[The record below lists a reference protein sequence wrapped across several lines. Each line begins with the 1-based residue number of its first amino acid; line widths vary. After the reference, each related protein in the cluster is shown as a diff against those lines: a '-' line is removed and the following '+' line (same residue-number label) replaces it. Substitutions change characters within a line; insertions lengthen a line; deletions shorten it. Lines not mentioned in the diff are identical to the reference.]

1 MKKKFLLFLLAT
13 VAGAGTLFAE
23 SGKCGENLTW
33 NLTGGVLTISGTGE
47 MYDFENGSLTPWYDI
62 SSTINTVIINEGVT
76 YIGASAFEHCE
87 NIQAINIPYSI
98 TSIGDGAFNWC
109 ESLTQVT
116 LNSDAIVS
124 TDYTQYSISNIF
136 GYQVEEYIIGNRVT
150 SIGHRAFYNYDGIY
164 YGKENNLTSVTIGN
178 SVTSIGSEAFYGCSN
193 LVSASLSEGV
203 TSIGDEAFEGCSSL
217 SSINIPESV
226 TSIKQMAFFA
236 CTSLTSINIPE
247 GITIIETAVFSGCS
261 FASINIP
268 QSVTIIAP
276 QAFWG
281 CSSLTSIN
289 IPNSV
294 TYIGSEA
301 FSECSSLASITIP
314 GGITRIET
322 QTFFNC
328 SSLTSISIPE
338 GVASIGEGAFDG
350 CSSLT
355 SIDIPESVK
364 EIGFGAFAEC
374 ENLTRVK
381 LNSNAIAS
389 NDYTSSNTISSIF
402 GYQVEEYIIGDSV
415 TQIGDWT
422 FYVCYNLV
430 SVTIGN
436 NVERIGENAFY
447 HCNLKSVII
456 PHNVSYIGRE
466 AFYRNDSLQTLI
478 INSPSIVER
487 DEELLQWAFG
497 LNVPEIIIGDGITKI
512 GKSKFYGFGA
522 SFTIPNS
529 VKSIGNEAFSH
540 CGFKS
545 IIIPNSVTE
554 IGGEAF
560 GWSDSLEY
568 VTLPNNIKELYGV
581 FNYCTNLK
589 SIDIPNGVTSLAAF
603 HGCTSLESVNIPNS
617 VTYLGGFR
625 ECSSLTSIDI
635 PESVK
640 EIGGEAFS
648 GCTNL
653 KSVWIPNSVTHIHD
667 AAFRGSGITSI
678 TIPTQIDSIG
688 SGAFNQCDSLSSVI
702 WKAKKAG
709 IWEIDYY
716 GRCVSS
722 NTLFDECPML
732 SSLTVGEEVDSLP
745 YFWGGYY
752 FKSDSLKSVTWN
764 AKHCEIRYHL
774 PLNVQEI
781 TFGNKVEYIPTEL
794 CHMNH
799 GIKQVI
805 IPNSVKSIGNE
816 AFACDSITKVII
828 GDGLTFAGHHAFQK
842 FNGRISSI
850 TCYTKTPPQMG
861 DDWGDEG
868 LAFNTD
874 TMFVPAESVNAYKNA
889 YKWSQWNK
897 LLPIG
902 ATPVETDDLHIT
914 PSENYADIIWKAIA
928 NAASYELY
936 IEFMGNTWRFVF
948 DAEGILTSMANH
960 APARYD
966 APQGTQSAGFSYTVM
981 GLASGTTY
989 NVTIT
994 AKAANGSTLNTET
1007 ASFTTT
1013 GEPQG
1018 IEDVNVNNTLSKKII
1033 RDGNVYILRGEK
1045 VFTLQGQEVK

>member
-1 MKKKFLLFLLAT
+1 MKKKLLLFLFAI
-13 VAGAGTLFAE
+13 VASMTSLNAEIIYSDVEIGNLHYTLGKNTNYIESKEYFWAE
-23 SGKCGENLTW
+23 
-33 NLTGGVLTISGTGE
+33 VISGS
-47 MYDFENGSLTPWYDI
+47 GS
-62 SSTINTVIINEGVT
+62 N
-76 YIGASAFEHCE
+76 
-87 NIQAINIPYSI
+87 INIPSSVEYASQVYSVRD
-98 TSIGDGAFNWC
+98 IGD
-109 ESLTQVT
+109 
-116 LNSDAIVS
+116 
-124 TDYTQYSISNIF
+124 Y
-136 GYQVEEYIIGNRVT
+136 
-150 SIGHRAFYNYDGIY
+150 AFYEYTD
-164 YGKENNLTSVTIGN
+164 LT
-178 SVTSIGSEAFYGCSN
+178 
-193 LVSASLSEGV
+193 
-203 TSIGDEAFEGCSSL
+203 
-217 SSINIPESV
+217 SINIPDGVQGIGNE
-226 TSIKQMAFFA
+226 AFFG
-236 CTSLTSINIPE
+236 CTSLTSI
-247 GITIIETAVFSGCS
+247 
-261 FASINIP
+261 SIGKD
-268 QSVTIIAP
+268 VTSIGEY
-276 QAFWG
+276 AFG
-281 CSSLTSIN
+281 SCSSLTSF
-289 IPNSV
+289 
-294 TYIGSEA
+294 TIGK
-301 FSECSSLASITIP
+301 
-314 GGITRIET
+314 
-322 QTFFNC
+322 
-328 SSLTSISIPE
+328 
-338 GVASIGEGAFDG
+338 GVASIGEGAFSG
-350 CSSLT
+350 CSGLT
-355 SIDIPESVK
+355 SIDISESVK

-415 TQIGDWT
+415 TQIGDGT
-422 FYVCYNLV
+422 FYDCYNLV

-436 NVERIGENAFY
+436 NVERIGEYAFY
-447 HCNLKSVII
+447 YCNLKSVII

-487 DEELLQWAFG
+487 DGESLQWAFG
-497 LNVPEIIIGDGITKI
+497 LDVPEIIIGDGISKI
-512 GKSKFYGFGA
+512 GKGKFYGFGA

-529 VKSIGNEAFSH
+529 VKSIGSNAFSH

-554 IGGEAF
+554 IGDEAF

-617 VTYLGGFR
+617 VTYLGGFS

-640 EIGGEAFS
+640 EIGGEAFNYCS
-648 GCTNL
+648 SL
-653 KSVWIPNSVTHIHD
+653 KSIHIPDNVTTIGSL
-667 AAFRGSGITSI
+667 AFRHTGLKSI
-678 TIPTQIDSIG
+678 VIPTQIDSIG

-709 IWEIDYY
+709 IWKIDDY

-722 NTLFDECPML
+722 NILFDECPML

-752 FKSDSLKSVTWN
+752 FKSDSLKSVNWN
-764 AKHCEIRYHL
+764 AKHCEIRYAL
-774 PLNVQEI
+774 PRNIKEI

-794 CHMNH
+794 CYMNH
-799 GIKQVI
+799 GIKKVI
-805 IPNSVKSIGNE
+805 IPNSVKTIGRM
-816 AFACDSITKVII
+816 AFDCDSITTVII
-828 GDGLTFAGHHAFQK
+828 GEELTDIGDDAFNK
-842 FNGRISSI
+842 RNGRISSI
-850 TCYTKTPPQMG
+850 TCYAKNPPIIG
-861 DDWGDEG
+861 KEYLSDDEG

-902 ATPVETDDLHIT
+902 ATPVETDDIHIT

-948 DAEGILTSMANH
+948 DAEGILTSMSNH

-994 AKAANGSTLNTET
+994 AKSANGSTLNTET

-1018 IEDVNVNNTLSKKII
+1018 IEDVNINDLQSKKII
-1033 RDGNVYILRGEK
+1033 RDGNVYVLRGDR

>member
-1 MKKKFLLFLLAT
+1 MTSLNAEIIYSDVEIGNLHY
-13 VAGAGTLFAE
+13 TLGKNTNYIE
-23 SGKCGENLTW
+23 SKEYFW
-33 NLTGGVLTISGTGE
+33 AKVISGS
-47 MYDFENGSLTPWYDI
+47 GS
-62 SSTINTVIINEGVT
+62 N
-76 YIGASAFEHCE
+76 
-87 NIQAINIPYSI
+87 INIPSSVEYASQVYSVRDI
-98 TSIGDGAFNWC
+98 GNYAFYEYTDLTSINIPDGV
-109 ESLTQVT
+109 Q
-116 LNSDAIVS
+116 
-124 TDYTQYSISNIF
+124 
-136 GYQVEEYIIGNRVT
+136 G
-150 SIGHRAFYNYDGIY
+150 
-164 YGKENNLTSVTIGN
+164 
-178 SVTSIGSEAFYGCSN
+178 
-193 LVSASLSEGV
+193 
-203 TSIGDEAFEGCSSL
+203 IGDEAFFG
-217 SSINIPESV
+217 
-226 TSIKQMAFFA
+226 
-236 CTSLTSINIPE
+236 CTSLTSI
-247 GITIIETAVFSGCS
+247 
-261 FASINIP
+261 SIGKD
-268 QSVTIIAP
+268 VTSIGEY
-276 QAFWG
+276 AFG
-281 CSSLTSIN
+281 SCSSLTSF
-289 IPNSV
+289 
-294 TYIGSEA
+294 TIGK
-301 FSECSSLASITIP
+301 
-314 GGITRIET
+314 
-322 QTFFNC
+322 
-328 SSLTSISIPE
+328 
-338 GVASIGEGAFDG
+338 GVASIGEGAFYG
-350 CSSLT
+350 CSGLT
-355 SIDIPESVK
+355 SIDISESVK
-364 EIGFGAFAEC
+364 EIGFGAFDEC

-422 FYVCYNLV
+422 FYDCYNLV

-447 HCNLKSVII
+447 YCNLKSVII
-456 PHNVSYIGRE
+456 PHNVSYIGRL

-487 DEELLQWAFG
+487 DGELLQRVFDNT
-497 LNVPEIIIGDGITKI
+497 LVSEIIIGDGITKI

-529 VKSIGNEAFSH
+529 VTNIGEHAFQY

-554 IGGEAF
+554 IGFEAF

-617 VTYLGGFR
+617 VTYLGGFS

-678 TIPTQIDSIG
+678 TIPIQIDSIG
-688 SGAFNQCDSLSSVI
+688 SCAFNKCDSLSSVI
-702 WKAKKAG
+702 WNAKKAG

-722 NTLFDECPML
+722 NTLFDDCPML

-764 AKHCEIRYHL
+764 AKHCEIHYHL

-794 CHMNH
+794 CNMNH

-861 DDWGDEG
+861 DDWWGDEG

-994 AKAANGSTLNTET
+994 AKSANGSTLNTET
-1007 ASFTTT
+1007 ASFATT

-1018 IEDVNVNNTLSKKII
+1018 IEDVNINDLQSKKII
-1033 RDGNVYILRGEK
+1033 RDGNVYILRRDK
-1045 VFTLQGQEVK
+1045 IYTLQGQEVK